1 MHRPSAVAVPDAVAR
16 NTLPSRV
23 ASFQIA
29 MIRPT
34 EEAVRMSPTPV
45 KIPGYE
51 FLRQLG
57 TGGMSTVW
65 LALQE
70 SLQRKI
76 AIKLMKRMHDSA
88 SDDAR
93 QFEKRFLLEGRT
105 MAKLPHR
112 NIVAV
117 YDIVSTEDVA
127 YIAMEFLEGG
137 TLSDRMQAGLSLAE
151 AVSVVVQIAGAL
163 DFAHSQGIIHRDLK
177 PANIMFRD
185 ATTPVLTDFGIARQ
199 QDQAA
204 TRLTQTGMLV
214 GTPNY
219 MSPEQISGSDIDGR
233 SDLYSLGIMF
243 YELLSGRTPFNGD
256 TPIAVMMAHLTQ
268 PAPPLDAEFSHFQS
282 VLDRMLAKNRD
293 ERYATLHEFVV
304 ALKQRVIASDTLLMR
319 LQLTPGL
326 TSSEQLR
333 QLGFTASDP
342 AGSGLRNAGSLSA
355 SAPLPRPQDVAARK
369 TGGASSPARP
379 PPRRPAA
386 DVQPP
391 SRPAP
396 SRPLLWPWLA
406 AAGIL
411 LAGFIGVGIWR
422 WQAAPGLS
430 SEEHAL
436 VGYWVKDAER
446 MAAES
451 KLVSPPGDNAY
462 EVLQKVLQK
471 DPENEAAQAL
481 LDRIAQTMREE
492 AEAALARGDF
502 SQARDK
508 ADQALFV
515 RKEDADLAALKQ
527 RIDAAF
533 AAEERSKQLEQLLA
547 GAVAA
552 DKAGKP
558 FGPDGSYALL
568 VKARALVPD
577 DAAVRQRMDA
587 FVLAQLAPAREALA
601 AGNSERA
608 SLLLIGLR
616 PELGNEAAFTA
627 LSADAT
633 QAQRAAGIEKQ
644 VVGLLQRGEGE
655 LKAGRLVEPS
665 AANALASLG
674 QLREIAPEDARVK
687 TFAGQLATALV
698 VEARQSA
705 ANAPQRALEGAE
717 LALRADPSRADAA
730 ALKSEIEQRLGQ
742 RLVDIGRA
750 LSQAK
755 QAIAEQRYLSPAGS
769 SAREALDSVLKLDP
783 QNTEARDLLA
793 GLPRR
798 VGEGVEAKAAAKET
812 AAALALARSG
822 AAAFPADAALRTL
835 LARVEAQAQG
845 EQREADARASRERI
859 ADAIGSTPVRAD
871 ALDQAAVALASLLAA
886 NPRDTEALALRTRLA
901 ETVAAAQRA
910 ATSLID
916 FDALAGFVRS
926 NEKLLAAEPAATA
939 LLRDAPALRQKLEQV
954 ETERLAA
961 LQGELVLNAQP
972 WAQVESV
979 VDGNRKAIVLPGE
992 ASTPFAL
999 KLPAGNYVI
1008 TFRHPQANKP
1018 VTVIAKVEAQRRAVA
1033 NAAFPTISAEDYFS
1047 RAGW

>member
-1 MHRPSAVAVPDAVAR
+1 MP
-16 NTLPSRV
+16 
-23 ASFQIA
+23 Q
-29 MIRPT
+29 
-34 EEAVRMSPTPV
+34 TPV

-57 TGGMSTVW
+57 AGGMSTVW
-65 LALQE
+65 LAMQE

-76 AIKLMKRMHDSA
+76 AIKLMRRTHDSS

-137 TLSDRMQAGLSLAE
+137 TLSERMQAGLSLAE
-151 AVSVVVQIAGAL
+151 AISVVVQIAGAL

-243 YELLSGRTPFNGD
+243 YELLSGSTPFNGD

-268 PAPPLDAEFSHFQS
+268 PPPPLEPEFAHFQS
-282 VLDRMLAKNRD
+282 VLDKMLAKNRD
-293 ERYATLHEFVV
+293 ERYATMHDFVA
-304 ALKQRVIASDTLLMR
+304 ALKQRVVASDTLLMR
-319 LQLTPGL
+319 LQLQPGM

-342 AGSGLRNAGSLSA
+342 AGSGLRSA
-355 SAPLPRPQDVAARK
+355 SGIAQSQPLPRPQDVAARK

-379 PPRRPAA
+379 PPAALPPRRPAA
-386 DVQPP
+386 PTVPPP
-391 SRPAP
+391 SRQPQ
-396 SRPLLWPWLA
+396 RPLVWPWLA
-406 AAGIL
+406 GAAVLL
-411 LAGFIGVGIWR
+411 LAFVGVGIWR
-422 WQAAPGLS
+422 WQTGSGMSA
-430 SEEHAL
+430 EEQAL
-436 VGYWVKDAER
+436 VGYWIKDAER
-446 MAAES
+446 MAGDS
-451 KLVSPPGDNAY
+451 KFVSPPGDNAY

-481 LDRIAQTMREE
+481 LDRIAQSLRAE
-492 AEAALARGDF
+492 AEAALTKGDYVL
-502 SQARDK
+502 ARDR

-515 RKEDADLAALKQ
+515 RKDDAEGAALKQ
-527 RIDAAF
+527 RIETAST
-533 AAEERSKQLEQLLA
+533 AEERKKQLEQLLA
-547 GAVAA
+547 GSAAA
-552 DKAGKP
+552 DKTGKP

-568 VKARALVPD
+568 VKARDLAPD
-577 DAAVRQRMDA
+577 DAAVKQRIDA
-587 FVLAQLAPAREALA
+587 FLAAQLGPAREALA

-616 PELGNEAAFTA
+616 PELGKEPAFVA
-627 LSADAT
+627 LTEQST
-633 QAQRAAGIEKQ
+633 QAQRVAGLEKQ
-644 VVGLLQRGEGE
+644 IASLLERGDGE
-655 LKAGRLVEPS
+655 IRAGRLAEPS
-665 AANALASLG
+665 TANALATLG
-674 QLREIAPEDARVK
+674 QLREIAAQDKRV
-687 TFAGQLATALV
+687 LAFGSALAAALV
-698 VEARQSA
+698 TEARASA
-705 ANAPQRALEGAE
+705 TSAPQRALERAE
-717 LALRADPSRADAA
+717 LALRADPSRADAT
-730 ALKSEIEQRLGQ
+730 ALKNDIEQRLGQ
-742 RLVDIGRA
+742 RLADVGRA

-755 QAIAEQRYLSPAGS
+755 QAIAEQRYLAPAGNN
-769 SAREALDSVLKLDP
+769 AREALDNVIRLDP
-783 QNTEARDLLA
+783 QNAEARQLLA
-793 GLPRR
+793 ELPRR
-798 VGEGVEAKAAAKET
+798 VAEGVEARVT
-812 AAALALARSG
+812 ANDTNAALELARSG
-822 AAAFPADAALRTL
+822 TTVFPSDAALKTL
-835 LARVEAQAQG
+835 LARVEAQAQT
-845 EQREADARASRERI
+845 EKREADAKATRERI
-859 ADAIGSTPVRAD
+859 ANAIGATPVRVD
-871 ALDQAAVALASLLAA
+871 SLGIAAAGLNQLLAA
-886 NPRDTEALALRTRLA
+886 DPRDAEALALRARLV
-901 ETVAAAQRA
+901 ETAAAAQRA
-910 ATSLID
+910 ATSLAD

-926 NEKLLAAEPAATA
+926 NDKLLTAEPAAVA
-939 LLRDAPALRQKLEQV
+939 LLRDAPALRQKLEQL
-954 ETERLAA
+954 EQERLAA

-979 VDGNRKAIVLPGE
+979 VDGNRKTVALPGE
-992 ASTPFAL
+992 ASTPFVL

-1008 TFRHPQANKP
+1008 TFRHPQASKP

>member
-1 MHRPSAVAVPDAVAR
+1 MP
-16 NTLPSRV
+16 
-23 ASFQIA
+23 Q
-29 MIRPT
+29 
-34 EEAVRMSPTPV
+34 TPV

-57 TGGMSTVW
+57 AGGMSTVW
-65 LALQE
+65 LAMQE

-76 AIKLMKRMHDSA
+76 AIKLMRRTHDTA

-137 TLSDRMQAGLSLAE
+137 TLSERMQAGLSLAE
-151 AVSVVVQIAGAL
+151 AISVVVQIAGAL

-185 ATTPVLTDFGIARQ
+185 AATPVLTDFGIARQ

-243 YELLSGRTPFNGD
+243 YELLSGRTPFTGD

-268 PAPPLDAEFSHFQS
+268 APPPLDAEFAHFQP

-293 ERYATLHEFVV
+293 ERFATLHDFVT
-304 ALKQRVIASDTLLMR
+304 ALKQRVVQSDTLLMR
-319 LQLTPGL
+319 LQLTPGM

-342 AGSGLRNAGSLSA
+342 SGSGLRSA
-355 SAPLPRPQDVAARK
+355 SGVSTPLPRPQDVAARK

-379 PPRRPAA
+379 PPAAAPARRPAA
-386 DVQPP
+386 ATVPPP
-391 SRPAP
+391 SRPP
-396 SRPLLWPWLA
+396 PRRPVLWPWITA
-406 AAGIL
+406 AAVL
-411 LAGFIGVGIWR
+411 LVAVVGFGLWR
-422 WQAAPGLS
+422 WQGGSGMSA
-430 SEEHAL
+430 EEQAL
-436 VGYWVKDAER
+436 VGYWIKDAER
-446 MAAES
+446 MAGDS
-451 KLVSPPGDNAY
+451 KFVSPPGDNAY

-471 DPENEAAQAL
+471 DPDNDAAQAL
-481 LDRIAQTMREE
+481 LDRIAQSLRAE
-492 AEAALARGDF
+492 AEAALARNDF
-502 SQARDK
+502 PLARDR

-515 RKEDADLAALKQ
+515 RKDDAGLAALKQ
-527 RIDAAF
+527 RIDAAVG
-533 AAEERSKQLEQLLA
+533 AEERRKQIEQLLA
-547 GAVAA
+547 GAAAA

-568 VKARALVPD
+568 VKARDLAPE
-577 DAAVRQRMDA
+577 DAGVKQRMDA
-587 FVLAQLAPAREALA
+587 FIAAQLAPAREALA
-601 AGNSERA
+601 AGNSDRA

-616 PELGNEAAFTA
+616 PELGKEAPFVA
-627 LSADAT
+627 LTESAG
-633 QAQRAAGIEKQ
+633 QAQRAAGLEKQ
-644 VVGLLQRGEGE
+644 IVDLLARGEGE
-655 LKAGRLVEPS
+655 LKAGRLAEPS
-665 AANALASLG
+665 AANALATLG
-674 QLREIAPEDARVK
+674 QLRELAAADKRVQ
-687 TFAGQLATALV
+687 TFAGQLAAALV
-698 VEARQSA
+698 AEARQSSA
-705 ANAPQRALEGAE
+705 AAPQRALERAE
-717 LALRADPSRADAA
+717 LALRADPSRADAT
-730 ALKSEIEQRLGQ
+730 ALKNEIEQRLGQ
-742 RLVDIGRA
+742 RLADIGRA

-755 QAIAEQRYLSPAGS
+755 QAIAEQRYLAPPGNN
-769 SAREALDSVLKLDP
+769 AREALDNVLKLDA
-783 QNTEARDLLA
+783 QNAEARQLLA
-793 GLPRR
+793 ELPRR
-798 VGEGVEAKAAAKET
+798 VAEGIEARATAKQT
-812 AAALALARSG
+812 ALALELARSG
-822 AAAFPADAALRTL
+822 TAAFPNDGALKTL
-835 LARVEAQAQG
+835 LARVETQAQG
-845 EQREADARASRERI
+845 EQRDAEAKAARERV
-859 ADAIGSTPVRAD
+859 ANAIGATPVRVD
-871 ALDQAAVALASLLAA
+871 SLNTAAASLTALLAA
-886 NPRDTEALALRTRLA
+886 DPRDADALALRARLA
-901 ETVAAAQRA
+901 ETTAAAQRA
-910 ATSLID
+910 AANLTD
-916 FDALAGFVRS
+916 FDAFAGFLRA
-926 NEKLLAAEPAATA
+926 NGRLLADEPAAAA

-954 ETERLAA
+954 EQDRLAA

-979 VDGNRKAIVLPGE
+979 VDGNRKTVALPNE
-992 ASTPFAL
+992 PSTPFAL

-1008 TFRHPQANKP
+1008 TFRHPQASKP

>member
-1 MHRPSAVAVPDAVAR
+1 MP
-16 NTLPSRV
+16 
-23 ASFQIA
+23 
-29 MIRPT
+29 
-34 EEAVRMSPTPV
+34 PTPV

-51 FLRQLG
+51 FLSPLG
-57 TGGMSTVW
+57 SGGMSTVW

-76 AIKLMKRMHDSA
+76 AIKLMKRTHDSS

-117 YDIVSTEDVA
+117 YDIVSTDDVA
-127 YIAMEFLEGG
+127 YIAMEHLEGG
-137 TLSDRMQAGLSLAE
+137 TLSERMQAGLSLAE

-185 ATTPVLTDFGIARQ
+185 AATPVLTDFGIARQ

-268 PAPPLDAEFSHFQS
+268 PAPPLDAEFSHFQ
-282 VLDRMLAKNRD
+282 VILDRMLAKNRD
-293 ERYATLHEFVV
+293 ERYATLHDFVV
-304 ALKQRVIASDTLLMR
+304 ALKQRVVASDTLLMR

-342 AGSGLRNAGSLSA
+342 SGSGLRNAGSLSA

-386 DVQPP
+386 ATAPPP
-391 SRPAP
+391 SRQAP
-396 SRPLLWPWLA
+396 NRPLLWPWLA

-411 LAGFIGVGIWR
+411 LVGLIGVGIWR
-422 WQAAPGLS
+422 WQAGSGLS
-430 SEEHAL
+430 SEERAL

-481 LDRIAQTMREE
+481 LDRIAQAMRAE
-492 AEAALARGDF
+492 AEAALAKGDF
-502 SQARDK
+502 NLARDK

-527 RIDAAF
+527 RIDAAV
-533 AAEERSKQLEQLLA
+533 AADERKKQLEQLLA
-547 GAVAA
+547 GAGAA

-568 VKARALVPD
+568 VKARELAPD
-577 DAAVRQRMDA
+577 DAAVKQRMDA
-587 FVLAQLAPAREALA
+587 FILAQLAPAREALT
-601 AGNSERA
+601 AGSSERA
-608 SLLLIGLR
+608 NLLLIGLR
-616 PELGNEAAFTA
+616 PELGKEAAFIA
-627 LSADAT
+627 LSTDAAK
-633 QAQRAAGIEKQ
+633 AQQAAGLEKQ
-644 VVGLLQRGEGE
+644 IVALLQRGEGE

-674 QLREIAPEDARVK
+674 QLREIASDDARVK
-687 TFAGQLATALV
+687 AFGGQLAAALV
-698 VEARQSA
+698 AEARQSA
-705 ANAPQRALEGAE
+705 ANAPQRALERAE
-717 LALRADPSRADAA
+717 LALRADPSRADAT
-730 ALKSEIEQRLGQ
+730 ALKTEIEQRLGQ

-755 QAIAEQRYLSPAGS
+755 QAIAEQRYLNPAGN
-769 SAREALDSVLKLDP
+769 SARDALDNVLKLDP
-783 QNTEARDLLA
+783 QNTEARELLA
-793 GLPRR
+793 ELPRR
-798 VGEGVEAKAAAKET
+798 VGDSVQAKAAAKET

-822 AAAFPADAALRTL
+822 TAAFPADAALKTL
-835 LARVEAQAQG
+835 LAQVEAQAQG
-845 EQREADARASRERI
+845 EQRDADAKAARERI
-859 ADAIGSTPVRAD
+859 ANAIGATPVSAD
-871 ALDQAAVALASLLAA
+871 GLGQAAAALAALLAA
-886 NPRDTEALALRTRLA
+886 DPRDAEALALRTRLV

-910 ATSLID
+910 ATSLTD
-916 FDALAGFVRS
+916 FDALTGFVRS
-926 NEKLLAAEPAATA
+926 NEKLLSAEPAATA

-972 WAQVESV
+972 WAQVESI
-979 VDGNRKAIVLPGE
+979 VDGNRKAIGLPGE

-1008 TFRHPQANKP
+1008 TFRHPQASKP